1 VPELSRQRRLLILA
15 ICCSSLFIAGID
27 ATIVNV
33 ALPSIQ
39 QDLHAPVSGLQWV
52 VDAYTVVIASLL
64 ILSGSVADRFGRR
77 RVFQIG
83 LAAFTLG
90 SLLCSLAPGL
100 GWLVAFRMLQ
110 AVGGSMMN
118 PVAVSIITNT
128 FTDPRERA
136 RAIGIWGA
144 VFGLSIA
151 AGPVCGGLLVATVG
165 WRGIFWVNV
174 PIGVA
179 AIVLTALFVPES
191 RAGRARR
198 LDPVG
203 EVLVVALLASLT
215 YAIIEAPRAGW
226 LSPEIVALF
235 ALAAAALA
243 GLVIY
248 EPRRAEPLL
257 DLRFFGS
264 VPFTGATLIA
274 VSAFASL
281 GGFLFL
287 NTLYLQEVRGLTALH
302 AGLFTLPLALM
313 TLIFAPLSGR
323 MIGHRGPRLPL
334 VVAGA
339 GMTAGA
345 LLLTGLRPGTP
356 VGLLLAGY
364 VILGIGFGMVNAPI
378 TTTAVAGMPLA
389 QAGVAAGI
397 ASTSRQ
403 VGTSLGVAVTGSVL
417 ASGLYGPLAAGF
429 TQASQPAWWII
440 TGCGATVLVLALATT
455 GRWAIATA
463 ARTAGRITAR
473 DARAQVTA
481 FPA

>member
-1 VPELSRQRRLLILA
+1 MPELSRQRRLLILA
-15 ICCSSLFIAGID
+15 VCCSSLFIAGID

-39 QDLHAPVSGLQWV
+39 RDLQAPVSGLQWI

-77 RVFQIG
+77 RVFQTG
-83 LAAFTLG
+83 LAAFTVG

-151 AGPVCGGLLVATVG
+151 AGPVLGGLLVASAG

-203 EVLVVALLASLT
+203 EVLVIALLASLT

-226 LSPEIVALF
+226 LSPQILALF
-235 ALAAAALA
+235 GVAAAALA
-243 GLVIY
+243 GLVAY

-264 VPFTGATLIA
+264 APFTGATLIA

-287 NTLYLQEVRGLTALH
+287 NTLYLQEVRGLSALH
-302 AGLFTLPLALM
+302 AGLYTLPVALM
-313 TLIFAPLSGR
+313 TLILSPLSGR
-323 MIGHRGPRLPL
+323 IIGRRGPRLPL
-334 VVAGA
+334 LVSGVA
-339 GMTAGA
+339 MTAGA
-345 LLLTGLRPGTP
+345 LLLTGLRPDTP
-356 VGLLLAGY
+356 SGLLLASY
-364 VILGIGFGMVNAPI
+364 LILGIGFGMVNAPI
-378 TTTAVAGMPLA
+378 TTTAVAGMPRA

-417 ASGLYGPLAAGF
+417 ASGLQGPLAAGF
-429 TQASQPAWWII
+429 TQASQPAWWIV
-440 TGCGATVLVLALATT
+440 TGCGAAVLVLGLVTT

-463 ARTAGRITAR
+463 ARTAGRITAG

>member
-15 ICCSSLFIAGID
+15 VCCSSLFIAGVD

-39 QDLHAPVSGLQWV
+39 VDLHAPVSGLQWV
-52 VDAYTVVIASLL
+52 VDAYTLVIGSLL
-64 ILSGSVADRFGRR
+64 ILSGSTADRFGRR
-77 RVFQIG
+77 RVFQTG

-128 FTDPRERA
+128 FTEPGERA
-136 RAIGIWGA
+136 RAIGIWGG

-151 AGPVCGGLLVATVG
+151 AGPVCGGLLVASVG

-174 PIGVA
+174 PIGLA

-191 RAGRARR
+191 RATRARR
-198 LDPVG
+198 LDPAG
-203 EVLVVALLASLT
+203 EALVILLLATLI
-215 YAIIEAPRAGW
+215 YGIIEGPRAGW
-226 LSPEIVALF
+226 LSPEILALF
-235 ALAAAALA
+235 GLAAAALA
-243 GLVIY
+243 GLVVY

-257 DLRFFGS
+257 DLRFFRS
-264 VPFTGATLIA
+264 APFTGATLIA

-287 NTLYLQEVRGLTALH
+287 NTLYLQEVRGVTALH
-302 AGLFTLPLALM
+302 AGLYTLPVALM

-323 MIGHRGPRLPL
+323 IIGRRGPRLPL
-334 VVAGA
+334 LVAGV
-339 GMTAGA
+339 GMTAGGV
-345 LLLTGLRPGTP
+345 LLTGLQPTTP
-356 VGLLLAGY
+356 IGLLLADY
-364 VILGIGFGMVNAPI
+364 VLIGIGFGMVNAPI
-378 TTTAVAGMPLA
+378 TTTAVAGMPRA

-397 ASTSRQ
+397 ASSSRQ
-403 VGTSLGVAVTGSVL
+403 VGQSLGVAVTGSVL
-417 ASGLYGPLAAGF
+417 VSGLHGPLAAGF
-429 TQASQPAWWII
+429 TLASLPAWWII
-440 TGCGATVLVLALATT
+440 AGCGAAVLVLALVTT
-455 GRWAIATA
+455 GRWATGTA
-463 ARTAGRITAR
+463 VRTAERITAD
-473 DARAQVTA
+473 DARMPVASR
-481 FPA
+481 

>member
-1 VPELSRQRRLLILA
+1 MPELSRQRRLLILA
-15 ICCSSLFIAGID
+15 VCCSSLFIAGID

-39 QDLHAPVSGLQWV
+39 RDLQAPVSGLQWI

-77 RVFQIG
+77 RVFQTG
-83 LAAFTLG
+83 LAAFTVG

-151 AGPVCGGLLVATVG
+151 AGPVLGGLLVTSAG

-203 EVLVVALLASLT
+203 EVLVIALLAGLT

-226 LSPEIVALF
+226 LSPQILALF
-235 ALAAAALA
+235 GVAAAALA
-243 GLVIY
+243 GLVAY

-264 VPFTGATLIA
+264 APFTGATLIA

-417 ASGLYGPLAAGF
+417 ASGLHGSLAAGF
-429 TQASQPAWWII
+429 TQASQPAWWIV
-440 TGCGATVLVLALATT
+440 TGCGAAVLVLGLVTT

-463 ARTAGRITAR
+463 ARTAARITAG